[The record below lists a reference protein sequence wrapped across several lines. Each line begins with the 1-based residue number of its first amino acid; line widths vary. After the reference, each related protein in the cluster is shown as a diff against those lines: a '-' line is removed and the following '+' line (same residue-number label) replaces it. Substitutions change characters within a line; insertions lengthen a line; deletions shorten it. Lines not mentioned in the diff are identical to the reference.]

1 MNLMQLDGS
10 SSERKKEVNIGEVLL
25 PFLPCALLL
34 KTENNRVL
42 QSGCTIREDS
52 AEVGENQL
60 QQRLLHE
67 KCFCVFYL
75 FLSSFMTEFLSDT
88 TLRTNLYP
96 WVLKYLFLVGYSRA
110 ADQHAAA
117 CSNLCLPFLPPSPA
131 LPSSS
136 PPSLSFLYPYPS
148 SFHFNQGSFLIKTN
162 KYEEAINVLKEA
174 DGGIVPF
181 RYCIKP

>member
-1 MNLMQLDGS
+1 MHYYLRQ
-10 SSERKKEVNIGEVLL
+10 KKN
-25 PFLPCALLL
+25 
-34 KTENNRVL
+34 KVL

-52 AEVGENQL
+52 AEVGKNQL

-75 FLSSFMTEFLSDT
+75 FPSSFMTEFLSDT
-88 TLRTNLYP
+88 TLRFLPKLYP
-96 WVLKYLFLVGYSRA
+96 WVPKHLFLFGCSRA
-110 ADQHAAA
+110 ADQHEAA
-117 CSNLCLPFLPPSPA
+117 CSNLCLPFLSPSPA
-131 LPSSS
+131 FPSFS
-136 PPSLSFLYPYPS
+136 PPSLSFFYPYPS